1 MKWVRCI
8 KKEGYQLSEGKLY
21 KVIDFH
27 GSVSVN
33 GYGTFDSGLIVK
45 INDNYDNDSYFVM
58 KNQFEDVSL
67 EVERDKKLNKLLEY
81 DR

>member
-8 KKEGYQLSEGKLY
+8 KNGYQLSEGKLY
-21 KVIDFH
+21 KVISF
-27 GSVSVN
+27 
-33 GYGTFDSGLIVK
+33 GYTFDSGLIVK
-45 INDNYDNDSYFVM
+45 INDNYDNDSYFLM

-67 EVERDKKLNKLLEY
+67 EVERDEKLNKLLEY

>member
-21 KVIDFH
+21 KVISF
-27 GSVSVN
+27 
-33 GYGTFDSGLIVK
+33 GYTFDSGLIVK

-58 KNQFEDVSL
+58 KNQFEDATL
-67 EVERDKKLNKLLEY
+67 EVERDEKLNKLLEY
-81 DR
+81 AN